1 MELFYDLTN
10 MWDIVSATDIAAYIV
25 AAEGE
30 KISEKEEI
38 KKVSKKAR
46 KNHSRNKGERTK
58 AKKEKRLERAATFF
72 NDPAVARIEN
82 NEVVFIDGKGEK
94 EILPA
99 REVTWYSKKLYHDTY
114 NKLCKAEKI
123 RDAEKRLARF
133 EGSSFEEE
141 NFSIIKDRYY
151 AATEDLAEAEE
162 AVIEAEE
169 KHEELNAEVDW
180 LQYAPAVGYT
190 IEQAHNI
197 YMETLKEREDFI
209 PTLRKARLEY
219 NEALY
224 AYSEAKAAY
233 DMLPFW
239 A

>member
-1 MELFYDLTN
+1 MEFITMSFAEIIALQA
-10 MWDIVSATDIAAYIV
+10 IVDKDE
-25 AAEGE
+25 EGGME
-30 KISEKEEI
+30 V

-46 KNHSRNKGERTK
+46 KNHIRNKGER
-58 AKKEKRLERAATFF
+58 AQMKKEKRLERATTFF
-72 NDPAVARIEN
+72 NNPAVARIEN
-82 NEVVFIDGKGEK
+82 NEVVFVDGKGEK
-94 EILPA
+94 ETLPA

-114 NKLCKAEKI
+114 HKLCKAEKI

-169 KHEELNAEVDW
+169 KHEELNAEVNW

-219 NEALY
+219 NKALY
-224 AYSEAKAAY
+224 AYNEAKAAY